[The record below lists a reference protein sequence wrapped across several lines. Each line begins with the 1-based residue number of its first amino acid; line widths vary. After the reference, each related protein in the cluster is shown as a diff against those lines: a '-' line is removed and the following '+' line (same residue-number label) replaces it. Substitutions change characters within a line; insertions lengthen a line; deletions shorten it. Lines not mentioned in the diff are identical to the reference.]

1 MLLLFPEKITIYK
14 LASKNF
20 NNNKLRLQTPWC
32 SEKMTEKSSS
42 IPLHLLISISMVGN
56 TLLNNRHPHS
66 RVQDSSA
73 AFYTSVQRI
82 YHCAAT
88 AAKQLNQWMH
98 FGCLLMANVSLCFFW
113 QKQYNHAASTSWS
126 SDFIFFLCISA
137 ITEKPM
143 RFFQL
148 FLERNW

>member
-1 MLLLFPEKITIYK
+1 MNGVVVFISLFKTKPNQIHVNFFLFTFVLLLFPEKITIYK

-88 AAKQLNQWMH
+88 AAKQL
-98 FGCLLMANVSLCFFW
+98 
-113 QKQYNHAASTSWS
+113 KQ
-126 SDFIFFLCISA
+126 
-137 ITEKPM
+137 
-143 RFFQL
+143 
-148 FLERNW
+148 